1 MMRHNL
7 KHINIDDVSDLL
19 SLAEEVR
26 TTKEPRVL
34 RRDSEDIAIL
44 MPVTSPIRREIKRK
58 KTKADYA
65 AFHSAAGGWKDVDT
79 DTLIKNIYE
88 DRHLSNRPPV
98 EL

>member
-1 MMRHNL
+1 MRRNL

-34 RRDSEDIAIL
+34 SRDSEDIAVL
-44 MPVTSPIRREIKRK
+44 MPVTIPLRRKLKRK

-65 AFHSAAGGWKDVDT
+65 AFRSAAGGWKDVDT
-79 DTLIKNIYE
+79 DELIENIYE
-88 DRHLSNRPPV
+88 DRRMSNRPPV

>member
-1 MMRHNL
+1 MMRRNL
-7 KHINIDDVSDLL
+7 KRIDIDDVSDLL

-34 RRDSEDIAIL
+34 RRDSEDIAVL
-44 MPVTSPIRREIKRK
+44 MPVTSPIRRKPKRK

-88 DRHLSNRPPV
+88 DRRLSDRPHV
-98 EL
+98 E

>member
-1 MMRHNL
+1 MMRRNL
-7 KHINIDDVSDLL
+7 KRIDINTISDLR

-44 MPVTSPIRREIKRK
+44 MPITSPIRRKAK
-58 KTKADYA
+58 HHKTKADYA

-88 DRHLSNRPPV
+88 DRRMSNRPPV

>member
-1 MMRHNL
+1 MRRNL
-7 KHINIDDVSDLL
+7 KRINIDDVADLL

-34 RRDSEDIAIL
+34 RRDSEDIAVL
-44 MPVTSPIRREIKRK
+44 MPVTSPTCRKPKSK
-58 KTKADYA
+58 KTKEDYA

-88 DRHLSNRPPV
+88 DRRITK
-98 EL
+98 